1 MIMKIFSVNPVTG
14 PSLAFAPS
22 FTLSA
27 DHSFLF
33 FFQLSVLG
41 ETSYPCDG
49 VLMWYMPLLCPSI
62 RHKSVL
68 YQNS

>member
-33 FFQLSVLG
+33 FFNYLCL
-41 ETSYPCDG
+41 EK
-49 VLMWYMPLLCPSI
+49 LLTHVMVC
-62 RHKSVL
+62 
-68 YQNS
+68 